1 MPVTLKKLMLDEARE
16 VPELFPIRGVSE
28 VVSMNVVDHV
38 PLLILRSRS
47 IITQDDIPVEDV
59 IYSLY
64 TSRHTREVGR
74 DDEPITSDTEWVSAG
89 VIEFQETQEIVY
101 LLPSAGGAASTQKP
115 EYSDAGMAVVLA
127 DLQPYLQGRG
137 IGKYIY
143 KAALNDLLDLG
154 YGTRYSDEHRS
165 RSVHAERVWESL
177 ARGNPERVT
186 YIIPGKFGR
195 WKVRGYVQRRPVR
208 VRRHRRRA

>member
-1 MPVTLKKLMLDEARE
+1 
-16 VPELFPIRGVSE
+16 
-28 VVSMNVVDHV
+28 
-38 PLLILRSRS
+38 
-47 IITQDDIPVEDV
+47 
-59 IYSLY
+59 
-64 TSRHTREVGR
+64 
-74 DDEPITSDTEWVSAG
+74 
-89 VIEFQETQEIVY
+89 
-101 LLPSAGGAASTQKP
+101 
-115 EYSDAGMAVVLA
+115 MAVVLA

-208 VRRHRRRA
+208 VRQHRRRA